1 MLEKIDHIGIAVIRL
16 EDHLALYRDVLMLE
30 FLGIEE
36 VAEQKVRTAIFRIG
50 EVKIELLEATQPD
63 SPIARFIEKRGEG
76 LHHIAYQTNHIGQ
89 EIKNFKEKG
98 LAMLDESPRI
108 GAHQMQIAF
117 IHPQSSGKVL
127 TEICQNPQQSQP
139 QERL

>member
-1 MLEKIDHIGIAVIRL
+1 MLEKIDHIGIAVSRL
-16 EDHLALYRDVLMLE
+16 EDHLALYHDVLMLE

-98 LAMLDESPRI
+98 LAMLDELPRI

>member
-1 MLEKIDHIGIAVIRL
+1 MLEKIDHIGIAVSRL

-76 LHHIAYQTNHIGQ
+76 LHHIAYRTNHIGQ

-98 LAMLDESPRI
+98 LAMLDELPRI